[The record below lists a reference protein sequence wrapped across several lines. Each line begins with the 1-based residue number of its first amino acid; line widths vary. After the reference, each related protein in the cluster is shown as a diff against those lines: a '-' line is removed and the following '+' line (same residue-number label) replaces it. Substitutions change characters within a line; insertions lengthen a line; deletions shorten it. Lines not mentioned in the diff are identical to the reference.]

1 MTAAD
6 PPPAGSAD
14 PPTPPVGA
22 AAPVGPERRYASEAQ
37 DRWSGYVP
45 RAGDVVVSTRS
56 KCGTTW
62 VQAACLHLVH
72 GPELPAPLSELS
84 PWLDWDVEP
93 VADVLARLDAQP
105 HRRVI
110 KTHTP
115 LAGIPLHA
123 GVHHVVV
130 GRHPL
135 DVAVS
140 LHHHAL
146 NIDRRR
152 SAELRGRPVGPAPAA
167 DVEEWIEGWL
177 APGVGPEVELD
188 TLPGLVHH
196 VTDAWPRRV
205 AIDVHLVHHRDL
217 VDDLDGE
224 LGRLAQALGIELD
237 PDLRPGLVAAL
248 SFEAMRSRSATY
260 VPDRLGV
267 LRDHTRF
274 FRSGTPGDGRRTL
287 GPEVEERCVGAVQ
300 ALAPPDVA
308 AWLLR

>member
-1 MTAAD
+1 MTAVD
-6 PPPAGSAD
+6 PPPAGPDRLLPRPAD
-14 PPTPPVGA
+14 G
-22 AAPVGPERRYASEAQ
+22 VGPERRYASEAP
-37 DRWSGYVP
+37 DRWDGFVP
-45 RAGDVVVSTRS
+45 RPGDVVVSTRS

-72 GPELPAPLSELS
+72 GPVLPAPLSELS

-93 VADVLARLDAQP
+93 VEDVLGRLDAQA

-115 LAGIPLHA
+115 LAGIPLHP

-140 LHHHAL
+140 LHHHGR
-146 NIDRRR
+146 NIDRGRV
-152 SAELRGRPVGPAPAA
+152 AELRGGPVGEGTPA
-167 DVEEWIEGWL
+167 DIEGWVEGWL
-177 APGVGPEVELD
+177 SPGVGPDVDLD

-196 VTDAWPRRV
+196 VTDAWERRGTT
-205 AIDVHLVHHRDL
+205 DVHLVHHRDL

-224 LGRLAQALGIELD
+224 LGRLAEALGIEVD
-237 PDLRPGLVAAL
+237 PDVRPDLVAAL
-248 SFEAMRSRSATY
+248 SLEAMRARTATY

-267 LRDHTRF
+267 LRDHDRF
-274 FRSGTPGDGRRTL
+274 FRSGTTGDGRRTL
-287 GPEVEERCVGAVQ
+287 GRDVEARCTEAVE
-300 ALAPPDVA
+300 ATAPPEVA